1 MRGASDFG
9 NGFPDVGIPIAAS
22 QVAGDPAFLQSKKA
36 VAATS
41 YGQGQMQATAL
52 QMALVAAGV
61 AHGGAVPAPYI
72 VSKVVNPANGATILG
87 ANPSSL
93 PPAVSPSTDT
103 TLRQMMITSVERG
116 YANRAA
122 IPGATVGGKTG
133 TAETGRGTNHAWF
146 IAFAGHDPAH
156 LQYAIAV
163 VLEEGG
169 EGSTV
174 AAPIAKQVLQVALQK

>member
-1 MRGASDFG
+1 VAVDPDF
-9 NGFPDVGIPIAAS
+9 
-22 QVAGDPAFLQSKKA
+22 LKSKKA
-36 VAATS
+36 LAGTS

-72 VSKVVNPANGATILG
+72 VEKVVNPANGATVLAATPRDLG
-87 ANPSSL
+87 R
-93 PPAVSPSTDT
+93 AVSPSSAT
-103 TLRQMMITSVERG
+103 TLQQMMIVSVEKG
-116 YANRAA
+116 FANTAH

-146 IAFAGHDPAH
+146 IAFAGPDPAH
-156 LQYAIAV
+156 LRYAIAV

-169 EGSTV
+169 EGSRV
-174 AAPIAKQVLQVALQK
+174 AAPLAKQVLQVALQK